1 MLLLLLSLKAEMQ
14 IIMNRQDLQ
23 WLLAF
28 AKSHSL
34 MKEPITVVL
43 PLWLKDL
50 EDYYNDMIA
59 DYWIDVYKEIY

>member
-1 MLLLLLSLKAEMQ
+1 
-14 IIMNRQDLQ
+14 MNKQDLE

-34 MKEPITVVL
+34 MKESITVVL

-50 EDYYNDMIA
+50 EDYYNDILVDNLN
-59 DYWIDVYKEIY
+59 DYLDELLNSKVLPEY